1 MILIIYLSVN
11 DLNNYRKEFIECLIH
26 NSEIPTIKDIFIF
39 CEASFDN
46 LPNKNK
52 IKYIV
57 KRNYSEVDIINY
69 TKKISNEVR
78 IIWSKPFIKFN
89 IDIIKLKNSES
100 IFEKKNE
107 YIIFN
112 RNDEFRGLSSL
123 ISEKERKL
131 TTYNLSK
138 EKNKSKK
145 IEVNQKNS
153 VRRPILSQSKKTN
166 SQNKKVVKKP
176 ISKIESKITNP
187 VVRKENPSKIDVI
200 LVSVDYNQY
209 LEKVLYHNTK
219 IFKSITVVTH
229 VNDIECIQI
238 CNHYNVN
245 YIISDDIYQNGTINK
260 SIGLNKAISS
270 LVDAD
275 WILIIDADIIIN
287 KEIDLKSLNKE
298 YLYTSGRYICD
309 DMKNYEKWKSG
320 ELSISHIGKLEADR
334 GIGFFQLFNY
344 MMKKKYPDSNY
355 GRYSESTW
363 SDIIF
368 KQGFKKRKTLE
379 LDVIHLGKPYQKW
392 KDISL
397 DKLFKTEVKII
408 QPQEVIDNKEV
419 NNTKVELD
427 IDCSLL
433 NISKR
438 DDNIEP
444 KLAVITSFF
453 NPMNYT
459 NLKYNYLKFSEK
471 IKQKAD
477 LFPIELSFDGNF
489 YIEDDNVIRINGDE
503 KNILWQK
510 EKLLNIALRN
520 LPKEYTNV
528 AWIDCDVL
536 FENENWANEINEKL
550 KYYKVLQLYENAKR
564 LDEKGNIGRISEG
577 AIKRISRVNFVENAL
592 FGIPGFAWAMR
603 RESIEEIGFLETQII
618 GGGDAL
624 MYYSFFGVKDS
635 VVHEKMNKEWKN
647 VYLKWFDKMF
657 SEINNSVNYIMG
669 DIIHLYHGKMK
680 NRNYDHRYKILS
692 EHNFDPELDLITGKN
707 GLWEFKNKELLEK
720 MSKYFESRNEDD
732 NVISINDYFDNVYI
746 LNLDRRPDRFENIK
760 NKLDLLNI
768 KFERFSAIDGNNIPD
783 EEYDFSGFI
792 QGRGMLENKYA
803 LACLRSHIE
812 IIKDAKFKG
821 YNRILIFEDDV
832 LISKDINIHLQKLRN
847 IKDWRLLYLGSSQYN
862 WNVEFIE
869 DFFLSKQSLGTFA
882 YAIDSSMYDEI
893 LNQSIGKSVD
903 NVLSDMQNKYYGEC
917 YTFYPN
923 ICISDV
929 SESDIRSDRDQ
940 ESHSKRMRWD
950 LLKSYI

>member
-1 MILIIYLSVN
+1 MILITYLSIN
-11 DLNNYRKEFIECLIH
+11 DLKNYRKEFIDCLIH
-26 NSEIPTIKDIFIF
+26 NSEIPTIKEIFIF
-39 CEASFDN
+39 TEASFEN
-46 LPNKNK
+46 LPTKNK
-52 IKYIV
+52 IKYFV
-57 KRNYSEVDIINY
+57 KRNYTEVDIINY
-69 TKKISNEVR
+69 SKKLSSEKR

-89 IDIIKLKNSES
+89 TDLIKLKTSES
-100 IFEKKNE
+100 VFEKKNE

-112 RNDEFRGLSSL
+112 RHDIVNNGLSSL
-123 ISEKERKL
+123 ISEK
-131 TTYNLSK
+131 TSSISTANLSK
-138 EKNKSKK
+138 KNNNTRKSEIVTPKK
-145 IEVNQKNS
+145 IVSKIQKRVSRVNN
-153 VRRPILSQSKKTN
+153 
-166 SQNKKVVKKP
+166 VVKKEVP
-176 ISKIESKITNP
+176 NLVNNK
-187 VVRKENPSKIDVI
+187 SKIDVI

-209 LEKVLYHNTK
+209 LNKILHHNTK
-219 IFKSITVVTH
+219 IFKNITVVTH
-229 VNDIECIQI
+229 PDDIECIQI
-238 CNHYNVN
+238 CNFHKVN
-245 YIISDDIYQNGTINK
+245 YIVLDEIYQNDTINK
-260 SIGLNKAISS
+260 SIGLNKAIKS
-270 LVDAD
+270 LVNPD
-275 WILIIDADIIIN
+275 WILIIDADIILN
-287 KEIDLKSLNKE
+287 KEINLEKLNKE

-309 DMKNYEKWKSG
+309 DMINYEKWKSG
-320 ELSISHIGKLEADR
+320 ELSISRIGKLEADR

-344 MMKKKYPDSNY
+344 MKKKSYPDSNY

-392 KDISL
+392 KDIKF
-397 DKLFKTEVKII
+397 DKMFETEVKII
-408 QPQEVIDNKEV
+408 KPQEVIESNEV
-419 NNTKVELD
+419 NNTTIELD
-427 IDCSLL
+427 IDINLL
-433 NISKR
+433 SISKR
-438 DDNIEP
+438 DENIEP

-471 IKQKAD
+471 VKQKAD
-477 LFPIELSFDGNF
+477 LFPIELSFNGDF
-489 YIEDDNVIRINGDE
+489 FIEDDNVIRIDGDD

-510 EKLLNIALRN
+510 EKLLNIALNN

-536 FENENWANEINEKL
+536 FENENWVNEINEKL
-550 KYYKVLQLYENAKR
+550 KYYKVLQLYEKAKR
-564 LDEKGNIGRISEG
+564 LDEKGNINRLSEG
-577 AIKRISRVNFVENAL
+577 AIKRISRINFVENAL

-603 RESIEEIGFLETQII
+603 RESIEKIGFLETQII
-618 GGGDAL
+618 GGADAL

-635 VVHEKMNKEWKN
+635 VIHDKMNKEWKN

-657 SEINNSVNYIMG
+657 SEINNSVNYITG

-692 EHNFDPELDLITGKN
+692 EHNFDPEKDLSKSKN
-707 GLWEFKNKELLEK
+707 GLWEFKNKEISEK

-732 NVISINDYFDNVYI
+732 NVISINDYFDNVYV
-746 LNLDRRPDRFENIK
+746 LNLDRRPDRIENIK
-760 NKLDLLNI
+760 SKLDLLNI
-768 KFERFSAIDGNNIPD
+768 KFERFSAIDGNNITD
-783 EEYDFSGFI
+783 NEYDFTGFI
-792 QGRGMLENKYA
+792 QGKGMLENKYA

-847 IKDWRLLYLGSSQYN
+847 IKDWKLLYLGSSQYN

-893 LNQSIGKSVD
+893 LNQSVEKSID

-923 ICISDV
+923 ICVSDV

-940 ESHSKRMRWD
+940 ESHSKRMRWN
-950 LLKSYI
+950 LLKNYI

>member
-1 MILIIYLSVN
+1 MILIIYLSIK
-11 DLNNYRKEFIECLIH
+11 DLNNYRKEFTECLLH
-26 NSEIPTIKDIFIF
+26 NTEIPTIKEIFVF
-39 CEASFDN
+39 CEASFKN
-46 LPNKNK
+46 LPNKVK

-57 KRNYSEVDIINY
+57 KQNYTEADIINY
-69 TKKISNEVR
+69 TKKISKENR
-78 IIWSKPFIKFN
+78 IIWSKVFVKFN
-89 IDIIKLKNSES
+89 TDLIKLKSSETV
-100 IFEKKNE
+100 FEKKNE

-112 RNDEFRGLSSL
+112 RKDIVNNGLNSL
-123 ISEKERKL
+123 ISEKPKGISSS
-131 TTYNLSK
+131 NLSK
-138 EKNKSKK
+138 EKNKPKISTKSLKSKK
-145 IEVNQKNS
+145 IVSPVKRTINKA
-153 VRRPILSQSKKTN
+153 KKEIIKTL
-166 SQNKKVVKKP
+166 
-176 ISKIESKITNP
+176 ESKI
-187 VVRKENPSKIDVI
+187 KKIDVI

-209 LEKVLYHNTK
+209 LDKVLYHNTK
-219 IFKSITVVTH
+219 IFDNITVVTH
-229 VNDIECIQI
+229 PNDYECIQI
-238 CNHYNVN
+238 CNLYKVN
-245 YIISDDIYQNGTINK
+245 YIVSDEIYQNGKINK
-260 SIGLNKAISS
+260 SIGLNKAINS
-270 LVDAD
+270 LIDPD

-287 KEIDLKSLNKE
+287 KEIDINSLNNK

-309 DMKNYEKWKSG
+309 DMKNYEKWKSK
-320 ELSISHIGKLEADR
+320 ELDISNIGKLESDR

-344 MMKKKYPDSNY
+344 SMKKKYPESNY

-368 KQGFKKRKTLE
+368 KQGFINRKTLN
-379 LDVIHLGKPYQKW
+379 LDIIHLGKPYQKW
-392 KDISL
+392 KDIRL
-397 DKLFKTEVKII
+397 DELFKTEVEII
-408 QPQEVIDNKEV
+408 KPQEVIESKEN
-419 NNTKVELD
+419 NNTEVELD
-427 IDCSLL
+427 IDFSLL
-433 NISKR
+433 SISKR

-528 AWIDCDVL
+528 AWIDCDVI

-550 KYYKVLQLYENAKR
+550 KYYKVLQLYEKAKR
-564 LDEKGNIGRISEG
+564 LDDKGNIDRLSEG
-577 AIKRISRVNFVENAL
+577 AIKRISRINFVENAL

-603 RESIEEIGFLETQII
+603 RESIEKIGFLETQII

-624 MYYSFFGVKDS
+624 MYYSFFGVKDI
-635 VVHEKMNKEWKN
+635 VVHVKMNKEWKN
-647 VYLKWFDKMF
+647 VYMKWFDKMF
-657 SEINNSVNYIMG
+657 NEVNNSVNYITG

-692 EHNFDPELDLITGKN
+692 EHNFDPELDLITGEN
-707 GLWEFKNKELLEK
+707 GLWEFKNKELSEK

-732 NVISINDYFDNVYI
+732 NVISINDYFDNVYV
-746 LNLDRRPDRFENIK
+746 LNLDRRTDRFENIK

-792 QGRGMLENKYA
+792 KGRGMLENKYA

-847 IKDWRLLYLGSSQYN
+847 IKDWKLLYLGSSQYN
-862 WNVEFIE
+862 WDVEFIE
-869 DFFLSKQSLGTFA
+869 DFFLSKRSLGAFA
-882 YAIDSSMYDEI
+882 YAIDYSIYDEI

-923 ICISDV
+923 ICVSDV

-950 LLKSYI
+950 LLKNYI